1 MLWNQIHTNLV
12 RYPRQPLSHAM
23 LKLTKRTEYGLIALM
38 HLADR
43 TGEVLSVRSIGER
56 YSMPQ
61 RLLAQTLQDLSHSG
75 LVQSQ
80 RGAGGGYSLAQAPNA
95 ITLGAVVQAL
105 EGQPGLT
112 SCHEPPALGQTS
124 VCGIESLCPI
134 RSPLDR
140 IRHGIWELLQG
151 TTLQSLADSSLS
163 PRELFTVPSTSP
175 SGTATS

>member
-1 MLWNQIHTNLV
+1 
-12 RYPRQPLSHAM
+12 M

-43 TGEVLSVRSIGER
+43 GGEVLSVRSIGEH

-61 RLLAQTLQDLSHSG
+61 RLLAQALQDLSHSG

-80 RGAGGGYSLAQAPNA
+80 RGSGGGYSLAQAPNS
-95 ITLGAVVQAL
+95 ITIGAVVQAL
-105 EGQPGLT
+105 EGEPGLT
-112 SCHEPPALGQTS
+112 SCHEPPAMGKDS
-124 VCGIESLCPI
+124 VCGIEPMCPI

-151 TTLQSLADSSLS
+151 TTLRSLADSSLS

-175 SGTATS
+175 TESATS

>member
-1 MLWNQIHTNLV
+1 MLWNQFHTNLV
-12 RYPRQPLSHAM
+12 RYPRHPLFHAM

-43 TGEVLSVRSIGER
+43 SGEVLSMRSIGEH

-75 LVQSQ
+75 LVRSQ
-80 RGAGGGYSLAQAPNA
+80 RGAGGGYSLAHAPNA
-95 ITLGAVVQAL
+95 ITIGAVVQAL
-105 EGQPGLT
+105 EGKPGLT
-112 SCHEPPALGQTS
+112 SCHEPQAVGQNG
-124 VCGIESLCPI
+124 VCGIEPLCPI

-163 PRELFTVPSTSP
+163 PHELFTAPSTSP
-175 SGTATS
+175 METATP